1 MAVFS
6 TSREIPAPPHQVFAA
21 ISEPQ
26 RLARWWGPAGF
37 TNTFAICEFRVGGRW
52 SFVMHGPDGAR
63 YPNESEFAEIEAPGK
78 IVVQHVS
85 EPRFRLTIM
94 LALLSSLFLYAAAVV
109 AEELHS
115 YALVQDDGSLL
126 IKGRIVHLDGIYLP
140 PTGRQCLSEM
150 RPVRCAERAVL
161 ALEFRI
167 QGFVHCFVQSVNE
180 DDSRNATCYVDRGHF
195 DEGENLSAYLIRNG
209 WAVALPDAPFEY
221 QALEA
226 IARKQGA
233 GVWGFPAD
241 VIRRP

>member
-1 MAVFS
+1 MLPIGTPVTES
-6 TSREIPAPPHQVFAA
+6 TRLRSRARRLLPA
-21 ISEPQ
+21 
-26 RLARWWGPAGF
+26 
-37 TNTFAICEFRVGGRW
+37 
-52 SFVMHGPDGAR
+52 
-63 YPNESEFAEIEAPGK
+63 
-78 IVVQHVS
+78 
-85 EPRFRLTIM
+85 
-94 LALLSSLFLYAAAVV
+94 LALLTALLLPAAAVP

-126 IKGRIVHLDGIYLP
+126 IKGKIVHLDGIYLP

-150 RPVRCAERAVL
+150 RPVRCGERAVL

-167 QGFVHCFVQSVNE
+167 QGFVHCFVQSVN
-180 DDSRNATCYVDRGHF
+180 DDGSRNATCYVDRGHF
-195 DEGENLSAYLIRNG
+195 DEGEDLSAYLIREG